1 MFGKSIDKHKKQSCT
16 VGNYL
21 KTFME
26 ENRMPKEKTI
36 VKASETTT
44 ISSKKKQTRLSQSK
58 CPSVPIEDVL
68 IIPQSIKDNFAGQA
82 TAPLLLAEACNISPT
97 SSNWRTLTGAAVAY
111 GLTSGG
117 YNSKSISLT
126 KLGERIVA
134 PLKEGD
140 DNIAVKEAVM
150 LPSLLAEFYKQFDN
164 NKLPRTDIAYNIL
177 ANKGVPKDKVEIT
190 WNILR
195 SNAQKAQILR
205 VISGNEYI
213 FINNSISVETSE
225 DVAENDSNTIEE
237 SDETIPTEVLEK
249 MNIKTPTEVV
259 NPISRKKDKPN
270 IFISH
275 GKNNTVIVGQLK
287 ELLTYGQ
294 MEPIISV
301 ERETTA
307 IPVPD
312 KVFDDMRNC
321 DAGIIHIDLEEIPL
335 GDGEQ
340 KFSRLNENVLIEIG
354 AAIAL
359 YDKRVILLCKKGTP
373 LPSNLQGLYRCE
385 YEGNQLDYSS
395 TMKLLKTMQE
405 LREMM

>member
-1 MFGKSIDKHKKQSCT
+1 
-16 VGNYL
+16 
-21 KTFME
+21 
-26 ENRMPKEKTI
+26 MPKEKTI
-36 VKASETTT
+36 AKTSETTT
-44 ISSKKKQTRLSQSK
+44 ISSKKKQTRISQSK

-68 IIPQSIKDNFAGQA
+68 IIPQAIKDNFAGQA

-97 SSNWRTLTGAAVAY
+97 SSNWRILTGAAVAY

-140 DNIAVKEAVM
+140 DNIALKEAVM

-164 NKLPRTDIAYNIL
+164 NKLPRMDIAYNIL
-177 ANKGVPKDKVEIT
+177 MSKGVPKDKVENT
-190 WNILR
+190 WNLLR

-213 FINNSISVETSE
+213 FIDNSVSAEASE
-225 DVAENDSNTIEE
+225 DVSENDSNPI
-237 SDETIPTEVLEK
+237 DMNETIPPEVLKK
-249 MNIKTPTEVV
+249 MNIKTPTAVV
-259 NPISRKKDKPN
+259 EQTSRKRDKPN

-287 ELLTYGQ
+287 ELLAYGQ
-294 MEPIISV
+294 MEPIVSV

-340 KFSRLNENVLIEIG
+340 KFRHLNENVLIEIG

>member
-1 MFGKSIDKHKKQSCT
+1 
-16 VGNYL
+16 
-21 KTFME
+21 
-26 ENRMPKEKTI
+26 MPKEKTI

-213 FINNSISVETSE
+213 LINNSVSVETSE
-225 DVAENDSNTIEE
+225 DVAENDPNTIEV

-340 KFSRLNENVLIEIG
+340 KFSHLNENVLIEIG

-385 YEGNQLDYSS
+385 YEIIKNYAGTQRNDVINHYSNNL
-395 TMKLLKTMQE
+395 TLL
-405 LREMM
+405 LRETACLRARCSCCNPVCQSLG

>member
-1 MFGKSIDKHKKQSCT
+1 
-16 VGNYL
+16 
-21 KTFME
+21 
-26 ENRMPKEKTI
+26 MPKEKTI

-205 VISGNEYI
+205 VIAITKCYKSKYR
-213 FINNSISVETSE
+213 SIVYN
-225 DVAENDSNTIEE
+225 A
-237 SDETIPTEVLEK
+237 
-249 MNIKTPTEVV
+249 
-259 NPISRKKDKPN
+259 
-270 IFISH
+270 
-275 GKNNTVIVGQLK
+275 
-287 ELLTYGQ
+287 
-294 MEPIISV
+294 
-301 ERETTA
+301 
-307 IPVPD
+307 
-312 KVFDDMRNC
+312 
-321 DAGIIHIDLEEIPL
+321 
-335 GDGEQ
+335 
-340 KFSRLNENVLIEIG
+340 VLILTIFPFAMRG
-354 AAIAL
+354 
-359 YDKRVILLCKKGTP
+359 R
-373 LPSNLQGLYRCE
+373 
-385 YEGNQLDYSS
+385 
-395 TMKLLKTMQE
+395 
-405 LREMM
+405 